1 MQRLPF
7 QLSVTALL
15 IVVVGVA
22 LNLWIFRFGTLA
34 GLLGLSV
41 TKHVVIAWLCQVLGV
56 DRRPRSD
63 ADQVGGPDPGRDPGR
78 SGPVECRAARL
89 TSLDHATGRFE
100 GA

>member
-15 IVVVGVA
+15 IVVAGVA
-22 LNLWIFRFGTLA
+22 LNLWLFRFGTLA

-56 DRRPRSD
+56 DRRPRTSP
-63 ADQVGGPDPGRDPGR
+63 DQTGEPHPGRYSSR
-78 SGPVECRAARL
+78 SGPLGHHSVPVR
-89 TSLDHATGRFE
+89 
-100 GA
+100 

>member
-15 IVVVGVA
+15 IVVAGVA
-22 LNLWIFRFGTLA
+22 LNLWLFRFGTLA

-56 DRRPRSD
+56 DRRPRTTSD
-63 ADQVGGPDPGRDPGR
+63 QADELHPDRFPNLPGPPGHLAV
-78 SGPVECRAARL
+78 SVSITHRADSRVV
-89 TSLDHATGRFE
+89 
-100 GA
+100 

>member
-15 IVVVGVA
+15 IVVAGVA

-56 DRRPRSD
+56 ARRPRS
-63 ADQVGGPDPGRDPGR
+63 AEEQPGEPHSAREPSQPGP
-78 SGPVECRAARL
+78 SECRPAHLAR
-89 TSLDHATGRFE
+89 
-100 GA
+100 